1 MGFECA
7 DCPLGCIPS
16 MQVRRHKLVSDPPL
30 VLHCCLVLLGAL
42 IVEDLEV
49 NKQVPVFEPLHN
61 DIIRSDTVFV
71 LRVANGSIK
80 ITFDE

>member
-7 DCPLGCIPS
+7 YCPLGCIPS
-16 MQVRRHKLVSDPPL
+16 VQVRRHKLVSDPPL
-30 VLHCCLVLLGAL
+30 FFHGCLVLLAAF

-61 DIIRSDTVFV
+61 GIIRSDTVFV
-71 LRVANGSIK
+71 FTRGKRFNQDNI
-80 ITFDE
+80 